1 MTSWIIR
8 ALFALFVLAPAF
20 GAEPPLVVGA
30 VVSQT
35 GMLADLADGY
45 RKGLLVWQDEVNA
58 AGGVGGRNVEL
69 RLLDDGS
76 EATRNSALYQQ
87 LVRDDKADA
96 LIGPYG
102 TAATLMAAA
111 EAEKTRHVMVNGAGS
126 SVAVHRRLPRYV
138 FQSAVP
144 YVAFGAGVLQ
154 IAGEQGYR
162 SLLILAR
169 DDMVSQEMAEAT
181 RESALKQA
189 FTVGPVEI
197 YSGAVDNYVPQVVK
211 AINAEAEAW
220 TAFGQPRDAAD
231 MVKTLKRVGF
241 APKLFFAR
249 AAADPKFIELVGQ
262 DAEFSLA
269 AAEYHPRLKT
279 NGNDRFVKL
288 YSQKW
293 SSPPN
298 AAAAQGYAAGTV
310 LGEALRRAGS
320 ADQEKLRA
328 ALAALELDKVRG
340 RYKDDPQT
348 EGAPWV
354 QAGGVR
360 VQEA

>member
-20 GAEPPLVVGA
+20 AAEPPIVVGA

-58 AGGVGGRNVEL
+58 AGGVRGRNVEL

-87 LVRDDKADA
+87 LIRDDK
-96 LIGPYG
+96 
-102 TAATLMAAA
+102 
-111 EAEKTRHVMVNGAGS
+111 
-126 SVAVHRRLPRYV
+126 
-138 FQSAVP
+138 
-144 YVAFGAGVLQ
+144 
-154 IAGEQGYR
+154 
-162 SLLILAR
+162 
-169 DDMVSQEMAEAT
+169 VSQELAEAA
-181 RESALKQA
+181 RESALKQG
-189 FTVGPVEI
+189 FTVGPVET
-197 YSGAVDNYVPQVVK
+197 YGGEVDNYVLQVVK
-211 AINAEAEAW
+211 AINAEADAW
-220 TAFGQPRDAAD
+220 IAFGQPRDAAD

-279 NGNDRFVKL
+279 KGNDRFVKL

-298 AAAAQGYAAGTV
+298 TAAAQGYAAGTV

-328 ALAALELDKVRG
+328 ALAALELDTVLG
-340 RYKDDPQT
+340 RYKVDPKTGEQT
-348 EGAPWV
+348 GIKA
-354 QAGGVR
+354 ASAAR
-360 VQEA
+360 SFS

>member
-8 ALFALFVLAPAF
+8 ALFAPFVLAPAF
-20 GAEPPLVVGA
+20 AAEPPIVVGA
-30 VVSQT
+30 VVSQS

-58 AGGVGGRNVEL
+58 AGGVRGRNVEL

-76 EATRNSALYQQ
+76 EAARNSALYQQ
-87 LVRDDKADA
+87 LIRDDKADA

-111 EAEKTRHVMVNGAGS
+111 EAEKARHVMVNGAGS
-126 SVAVHRRLPRYV
+126 SVAVHRRLPRY
-138 FQSAVP
+138 
-144 YVAFGAGVLQ
+144 
-154 IAGEQGYR
+154 
-162 SLLILAR
+162 
-169 DDMVSQEMAEAT
+169 
-181 RESALKQA
+181 
-189 FTVGPVEI
+189 
-197 YSGAVDNYVPQVVK
+197 
-211 AINAEAEAW
+211 
-220 TAFGQPRDAAD
+220 AAD
-231 MVKTLKRVGF
+231 MVRTLKRVGF

-293 SSPPN
+293 SNPPN

-320 ADQEKLRA
+320 ADQANLRA
-328 ALAALELDKVRG
+328 ALAALELDTVLG
-340 RYKDDPQT
+340 RYKVDPKTGEQT
-348 EGAPWV
+348 GIKAAVV
-354 QAGGVR
+354 QIETGRPLAVWPPELR
-360 VQEA
+360 AAKPVLPYPQWRERQLLR

>member
-1 MTSWIIR
+1 MIIR

-58 AGGVGGRNVEL
+58 AGGVSGRNVEL
-69 RLLDDGS
+69 RLRDDGS
-76 EATRNSALYQQ
+76 EAARNSALYQQ
-87 LVRDDKADA
+87 LIRDDKADA

-144 YVAFGAGVLQ
+144 YAAFGAGVLQ

-169 DDMVSQEMAEAT
+169 DDMVSQEMAEAA
-181 RESALKQA
+181 RESALKQG
-189 FTVGPVEI
+189 FTVGPVET
-197 YSGAVDNYVPQVVK
+197 YGGEVDNYVLQVVK
-211 AINAEAEAW
+211 AINAEADAW
-220 TAFGQPRDAAD
+220 IAFGQPRDARSEER
-231 MVKTLKRVGF
+231 RVG
-241 APKLFFAR
+241 KECR
-249 AAADPKFIELVGQ
+249 
-262 DAEFSLA
+262 
-269 AAEYHPRLKT
+269 
-279 NGNDRFVKL
+279 DR
-288 YSQKW
+288 W
-293 SSPPN
+293 
-298 AAAAQGYAAGTV
+298 
-310 LGEALRRAGS
+310 
-320 ADQEKLRA
+320 
-328 ALAALELDKVRG
+328 
-340 RYKDDPQT
+340 
-348 EGAPWV
+348 GACHKRET
-354 QAGGVR
+354 AST
-360 VQEA
+360 

>member
-20 GAEPPLVVGA
+20 AAEPPIVVGA

-58 AGGVGGRNVEL
+58 AGGVLGRNVEL

-76 EATRNSALYQQ
+76 EAARNSALYQQ
-87 LVRDDKADA
+87 LIRDDKVDA

-102 TAATLMAAA
+102 SAATLMAAA
-111 EAEKTRHVMVNGAGS
+111 EAEKRRHVMINGAGAS
-126 SVAVHRRLPRYV
+126 GV
-138 FQSAVP
+138 VP
-144 YVAFGAGVLQ
+144 YAAFATRVLEL
-154 IAGEQGYR
+154 AREQGHR

-169 DDMVSQEMAEAT
+169 DDMVSQEMAESM
-181 RESALKQA
+181 RESALKQG
-189 FTVGPVEI
+189 FTAGPVET
-197 YSGAVDNYVPQVVK
+197 YSGEVDNYVLQVVK
-211 AINAEAEAW
+211 AINAEADAW
-220 TAFGQPRDAAD
+220 IAFGQPRDAAD

-279 NGNDRFVKL
+279 NGND
-288 YSQKW
+288 
-293 SSPPN
+293 
-298 AAAAQGYAAGTV
+298 
-310 LGEALRRAGS
+310 
-320 ADQEKLRA
+320 
-328 ALAALELDKVRG
+328 
-340 RYKDDPQT
+340 
-348 EGAPWV
+348 
-354 QAGGVR
+354 
-360 VQEA
+360 

>member
-8 ALFALFVLAPAF
+8 VLFALFVLAPAF
-20 GAEPPLVVGA
+20 AAEPPIVVGA

-58 AGGVGGRNVEL
+58 AGGVRGRNVEL

-87 LVRDDKADA
+87 LIRDDKADA
-96 LIGPYG
+96 LI
-102 TAATLMAAA
+102 
-111 EAEKTRHVMVNGAGS
+111 
-126 SVAVHRRLPRYV
+126 
-138 FQSAVP
+138 
-144 YVAFGAGVLQ
+144 
-154 IAGEQGYR
+154 
-162 SLLILAR
+162 
-169 DDMVSQEMAEAT
+169 
-181 RESALKQA
+181 
-189 FTVGPVEI
+189 
-197 YSGAVDNYVPQVVK
+197 
-211 AINAEAEAW
+211 
-220 TAFGQPRDAAD
+220 AFGQPRDAAD

-298 AAAAQGYAAGTV
+298 TAAAQGYAAGTV

-328 ALAALELDKVRG
+328 ALAALELDTVLG
-340 RYKDDPQT
+340 RYKVDPKTGEQT
-348 EGAPWV
+348 GIKAAVV
-354 QAGGVR
+354 QIETGRPLAVWPPELR
-360 VQEA
+360 AAKPVLPYPQWRERQLLR

>member
-8 ALFALFVLAPAF
+8 ALFAPFVLAPAF
-20 GAEPPLVVGA
+20 AAEPPIVVGA

-58 AGGVGGRNVEL
+58 AGGV
-69 RLLDDGS
+69 
-76 EATRNSALYQQ
+76 
-87 LVRDDKADA
+87 
-96 LIGPYG
+96 
-102 TAATLMAAA
+102 
-111 EAEKTRHVMVNGAGS
+111 
-126 SVAVHRRLPRYV
+126 
-138 FQSAVP
+138 
-144 YVAFGAGVLQ
+144 LQ

-169 DDMVSQEMAEAT
+169 DDMVSQEMAEAA
-181 RESALKQA
+181 RESALKQG
-189 FTVGPVEI
+189 FTVGPVET
-197 YSGAVDNYVPQVVK
+197 YGGEVDNYVLQVVK
-211 AINAEAEAW
+211 AINAEADAW
-220 TAFGQPRDAAD
+220 IAFGQPRDAAD

-279 NGNDRFVKL
+279 KGNDRFVKL

-298 AAAAQGYAAGTV
+298 TAAAQG
-310 LGEALRRAGS
+310 
-320 ADQEKLRA
+320 D
-328 ALAALELDKVRG
+328 
-340 RYKDDPQT
+340 
-348 EGAPWV
+348 
-354 QAGGVR
+354 AGGTGL
-360 VQEA
+360 A